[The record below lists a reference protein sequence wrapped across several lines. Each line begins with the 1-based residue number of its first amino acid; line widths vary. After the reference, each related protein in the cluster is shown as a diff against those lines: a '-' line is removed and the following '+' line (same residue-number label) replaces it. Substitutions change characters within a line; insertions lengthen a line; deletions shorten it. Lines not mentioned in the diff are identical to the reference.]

1 MFFLYLRDFI
11 ICGDTFYLKFVDAI
25 TRLHAMG
32 GYRIER
38 SVRAAVID
46 LFKLTESS

>member
-1 MFFLYLRDFI
+1 MEIHF
-11 ICGDTFYLKFVDAI
+11 TFVDAI

-38 SVRAAVID
+38 SVRAAVIG